1 MFLSTLL
8 KILKHLITDQRMV
21 RKEGPVAFSLQSSIN
36 GLSPEVSWVV
46 CIIQVELFDFEF
58 SCF

>member
-1 MFLSTLL
+1 MFLYTLL

-21 RKEGPVAFSLQSSIN
+21 RKEGPVSFSLQSPIN

-46 CIIQVELFDFEF
+46 YITEVELFNFEF